1 MIKIGPVGFE
11 VQYLCFHLTKTTTQT
26 TLYRQIFYNTFL
38 GSGFKTDISVMYD
51 QNQLFTI
58 SLIFNSL
65 LYSIHIPTWI
75 LGIGDEVKLLKTK
88 RISININGVQS
99 VHE

>member
-1 MIKIGPVGFE
+1 M
-11 VQYLCFHLTKTTTQT
+11 
-26 TLYRQIFYNTFL
+26 
-38 GSGFKTDISVMYD
+38 GSGFKTDISVTYD

-65 LYSIHIPTWI
+65 LYSIHIPTWL
-75 LGIGDEVKLLKTK
+75 LGIGDEVKWLKTK
-88 RISININGVQS
+88 RTSININDVQC